1 MTMQIH
7 DIQAFLAVIH
17 NKNIS
22 RAAEELF
29 VSQSTITHRL
39 KNLESSM
46 GVTLIDRGRGMK
58 SLYLTPAG
66 EDFLLLAE
74 RWSALWKATE
84 NLKQQGDQMA
94 LSFGS
99 VESLNLCVFPPLF
112 MSLEQHI
119 PKIRLEIHTQ
129 HTTDLYTWVER
140 RQLDMA
146 IVLRDIFSP
155 NINTEPW
162 ISAPM
167 VVLKTGNPAEAGQ
180 QTIQNTTL
188 NTNSEIYVPWGP
200 TFQQWHE
207 QWWAP
212 ICPSR
217 IKITGST
224 LIFTLL
230 KNPEQWTVVPMWIA
244 QYAKTL
250 GTFTYYHLSDP
261 PPEIVCYKI
270 THKFPKPSTQR
281 SLAVLNEYLNQ
292 VKLSHL

>member
-1 MTMQIH
+1 MQIH
-7 DIQAFLAVIH
+7 DIQAFLAVVH
-17 NKNIS
+17 NKSIS

-29 VSQSTITHRL
+29 LSQSTITHRL
-39 KNLESSM
+39 KNLELSM
-46 GVTLIDRGRGMK
+46 DVTLIDRGRGMK

-84 NLKQQGDQMA
+84 NLKQQGDKMA

-112 MSLEQHI
+112 MLLEQHI

-140 RQLDMA
+140 RQVDMA

-155 NINTEPW
+155 NINIEPW
-162 ISAPM
+162 LTSPM
-167 VVLKTGNPAEAGQ
+167 VVLKSSSPTDVDGK
-180 QTIQNTTL
+180 IMQNATL
-188 NTNSEIYVPWGP
+188 DANNEIYVPWGP
-200 TFQQWHE
+200 TFQLWHD

-217 IKITGST
+217 IKITGPT

-230 KNPEQWTVVPMWIA
+230 KSPEQWAIVPMWLA
-244 QYAKTL
+244 QYATTL
-250 GTFTYYHLSDP
+250 STFTYYRLSDP
-261 PPEIVCYKI
+261 PSEIVCYKI

-281 SLAVLNEYLNQ
+281 SLVVLTEYLDQ
-292 VKLSHL
+292 VRLQI